1 MCVCVSLSVLL
12 FLSNSRCTLQTR
24 NPSAPQKCPVT
35 LHIDAGTRCAQKASL
50 SSAIALNPPE
60 HLFFF
65 FLSFWPAPPSR
76 RAERTG
82 GRAEPSGA
90 DNWIGVEAQLPAAA
104 TAASSGKLPAPPPTS
119 LAHNHRTHTEPL
131 IGRDRC
137 RRCFRNHTMEG
148 SERCRDGVREN
159 RKSEGT
165 ISSHGFIQM
174 AHGARCHLYLRGWP
188 T

>member
-1 MCVCVSLSVLL
+1 MKQP
-12 FLSNSRCTLQTR
+12 LQTR
-24 NPSAPQKCPVT
+24 NPSTTQKCPVT

-65 FLSFWPAPPSR
+65 LSLFLIGPAQPQS

-104 TAASSGKLPAPPPTS
+104 AAAAASSGKLPAPPPPS

-137 RRCFRNHTMEG
+137 RRCFRNHTMEA
-148 SERCRDGVREN
+148 SERCRDGVREK
-159 RKSEGT
+159 RKSEAT
-165 ISSHGFIQM
+165 TSSHGSIQM
-174 AHGARCHLYLRGWP
+174 AHGARCHLYLRVDPLKAP